1 MDDMSLDNNLNVLN
15 DNIGVINNK
24 VDAMLE
30 MLNEHDDGKKL
41 PPAMKELEME
51 RLRDKLFASDKKD
64 DVALKRYKQKRKAFQ
79 AVPITID
86 SISLDGQKSL
96 KKVLKNIFTFNIDK
110 KELEDKKTGIWGTI
124 AALIIGLL
132 SGLIGFIMEKLKS
145 LWDSLHPLD
154 ALKSLGNAFK
164 EIRDSLWKSFKES
177 KLGQVFSDIART
189 ISESKF
195 GKFMRDLKT
204 PKLWQTENFLNS
216 LKEMKNFTRRIK
228 ELPKYLRDMNIEQLT
243 EYIKKAKYKTGLDYG
258 AEISKAQQ
266 EQISTLKRL
275 LEFKKDGFKFNEMI
289 LALEEEIKLIDKPK
303 SLFQIAIE
311 GFGKTFSELF
321 KSAGE
326 ALSFVGS
333 KLEGAVKAL
342 EKIPGIGFIMK
353 KIPYIGT
360 IISSVDTLM
369 QLVEKKIK
377 GEKVDNATLTAAAT
391 TIALNT
397 IGWFSSGVLF
407 PLAFL
412 TLKQLEPIIR
422 NIYEA
427 PDTLNKLG
435 LAFAAVPEILYKAFG
450 MTLKFFAADLPF
462 WIGSAWDKMFG
473 DKKEGPIL
481 SFFKHWSEELED
493 FFTNFSLGKE
503 LQNLGNMIGEGIAGM
518 GFKLKEFLSNVLT
531 KDFWK
536 RQFENFLSF
545 ESVNKRLSNAAN
557 ALENRAP
564 AEEKTKIKVNKADD
578 LVSSNDKILFSG
590 RNAYRFNKSDEFFAV
605 KKGGPVDNLMENFS
619 AKTNKTNEELIKEIK
634 ALNKKF
640 SSLEN
645 FYKESLLVQNK
656 QLNAVTSHTPF
667 LKDIRNKDF
676 SSNNI
681 IMANKGGRTMST
693 SQLPSTVSY
702 RSGVAGTLV

>member
-30 MLNEHDDGKKL
+30 MLNGHDDNKKL
-41 PPAMKELEME
+41 PPAMKEQEME

-64 DVALKRYKQKRKAFQ
+64 DASLRRYKQKRKAFQ
-79 AVPITID
+79 AVPIAID

-96 KKVLKNIFTFNIDK
+96 KKVLKNLFTFNIDK
-110 KELEDKKTGIWGTI
+110 KQLEDKKTGIWGTI
-124 AALIIGLL
+124 AALILGLL
-132 SGLIGFIMEKLKS
+132 SGLIGFIMEKLKGLWKS
-145 LWDSLHPLD
+145 LTSID
-154 ALKSLGNAFK
+154 ALKNIGNIFK
-164 EIRDSLWKSFKES
+164 DIRDSLWKSFNES
-177 KLGQVFSDIART
+177 KLGQVFSDIAKT

-195 GKFMRDLKT
+195 GKFMRDLKA
-204 PKLWQTENFLNS
+204 PKLWQTENFLNT
-216 LKEMKNFTRRIK
+216 LKEMKTFTQRMK
-228 ELPKYLRDMNIEQLT
+228 ELPKYLRDMNVGQLT
-243 EYIKKAKYKTGLDYG
+243 EYIKKAKFKTGLDYG

-266 EQISTLKRL
+266 EQISTLEKL
-275 LEFKKDGFKFNEMI
+275 LEFKKEGFKFNETI

-311 GFGKTFSELF
+311 GFGKTFRELF
-321 KSAGE
+321 KTAGE

-333 KLEGAVKAL
+333 KLEGAIKAL
-342 EKIPGIGFIMK
+342 EKIPGIGFIIK
-353 KIPYIGT
+353 KTPYIGT

-369 QLVEKKIK
+369 QLVGKKIK

-427 PDTLNKLG
+427 PDTLSKLG

-462 WIGSAWDKMFG
+462 WIGSAWNKMFG

-518 GFKLKEFLSNVLT
+518 GLKLKDFLSSVLT

-536 RQFENFLSF
+536 RQFQNYLSF
-545 ESVNKRLSNAAN
+545 DSINKRLSDTAN
-557 ALENRAP
+557 TLEKQTSI
-564 AEEKTKIKVNKADD
+564 EKTNIKVNKADD
-578 LVSSNDKILFSG
+578 LISSNDKTLFSG
-590 RNAYRFNKSDEFFAV
+590 RNAYKFNKSDEFFAV
-605 KKGGPVDNLMENFS
+605 KKGGPVDNLMANF
-619 AKTNKTNEELIKEIK
+619 ANKTNKTNEELIKEIK
-634 ALNKKF
+634 SLNKKF
-640 SSLEN
+640 SGLEN

-681 IMANKGGRTMST
+681 IMANKGGRTVSAT
-693 SQLPSTVSY
+693 QLPSTASY
-702 RSGVAGTLV
+702 RSGIARTLV

>member
-30 MLNEHDDGKKL
+30 MLNGHDDNKKL
-41 PPAMKELEME
+41 PPAMKEQEME

-79 AVPITID
+79 AVPIAID

-96 KKVLKNIFTFNIDK
+96 KKVLKNLFTFNIDK
-110 KELEDKKTGIWGTI
+110 KQLEDKKTGIWGTI
-124 AALIIGLL
+124 AALILGLL
-132 SGLIGFIMEKLKS
+132 SGLIGFIMEKLRGLWKS
-145 LWDSLHPLD
+145 LTSID
-154 ALKSLGNAFK
+154 ALKNIGNIFK
-164 EIRDSLWKSFKES
+164 DIRDSLWKSFKES
-177 KLGQVFSDIART
+177 KLGQVFNDIAKT

-195 GKFMRDLKT
+195 GKFMRDLKV
-204 PKLWQTENFLNS
+204 PKLWQTENFLNT
-216 LKEMKNFTRRIK
+216 LKEMKTFTQRMK
-228 ELPKYLRDMNIEQLT
+228 ELPKYLRDMNVGQLT
-243 EYIKKAKYKTGLDYG
+243 EYIKKAKFKTGLDYG

-266 EQISTLKRL
+266 EQISTLEKL
-275 LEFKKDGFKFNEMI
+275 LEFKKEGFKFNETL
-289 LALEEEIKLIDKPK
+289 LALQEEIKLIDKPK

-311 GFGKTFSELF
+311 GFGKTFRELF

-333 KLEGAVKAL
+333 KLEGTIKAL
-342 EKIPGIGFIMK
+342 EKIPGIGFIIK
-353 KIPYIGT
+353 KTPYIGT

-369 QLVEKKIK
+369 QLVGKKIK

-427 PDTLNKLG
+427 PDTLSKLG

-481 SFFKHWSEELED
+481 LFFKHWSEELED

-518 GFKLKEFLSNVLT
+518 GLKLKDFLSSVLT

-536 RQFENFLSF
+536 RQFQNYLSF
-545 ESVNKRLSNAAN
+545 DSINKRLSDTAN
-557 ALENRAP
+557 TLEKQTP
-564 AEEKTKIKVNKADD
+564 IEKTNIKVNKADD
-578 LVSSNDKILFSG
+578 LISSNDKTLFSG
-590 RNAYRFNKSDEFFAV
+590 RNAYKFNKSDEFFAV
-605 KKGGPVDNLMENFS
+605 KKGGPVDNLMANF
-619 AKTNKTNEELIKEIK
+619 ANKTNKTNEELIKEIK
-634 ALNKKF
+634 SLNKKF

-681 IMANKGGRTMST
+681 IMANKGGRTVSS
-693 SQLPSTVSY
+693 SQLPSTASY
-702 RSGVAGTLV
+702 RSGIARTLV

>member
-30 MLNEHDDGKKL
+30 MLNGHDDNKKL
-41 PPAMKELEME
+41 PPAMKEQEME

-79 AVPITID
+79 AVPIAID

-96 KKVLKNIFTFNIDK
+96 KKVLKNLFTFNIDK
-110 KELEDKKTGIWGTI
+110 KQLEDKKTGIWGTI
-124 AALIIGLL
+124 AALILGLL
-132 SGLIGFIMEKLKS
+132 SGLIGFIMEKLKG
-145 LWDSLHPLD
+145 LWHSLHNID
-154 ALKSLGNAFK
+154 ALKNLGNIFK
-164 EIRDSLWKSFKES
+164 DIRDSLWKSFKES
-177 KLGQVFSDIART
+177 KLGQVFNDIAKT

-195 GKFMRDLKT
+195 GKFMRDLKV
-204 PKLWQTENFLNS
+204 PKLWQTENFLNT
-216 LKEMKNFTRRIK
+216 LKEMKTFTQRMK
-228 ELPKYLRDMNIEQLT
+228 ELPKYLRDMNVGQLT
-243 EYIKKAKYKTGLDYG
+243 EYIKKAKFKTGLDYG

-266 EQISTLKRL
+266 EQISTLEKL
-275 LEFKKDGFKFNEMI
+275 LEFKKEGFKFNETI

-303 SLFQIAIE
+303 SLFQIALE
-311 GFGKTFSELF
+311 GFGKTFRELF

-342 EKIPGIGFIMK
+342 EKIPGIGFIIK
-353 KIPYIGT
+353 KTPYIGT

-369 QLVEKKIK
+369 QLVGKKIK

-427 PDTLNKLG
+427 PDTLSRLG

-518 GFKLKEFLSNVLT
+518 GLKLKDFLSSVLT

-536 RQFENFLSF
+536 RQFQNYLSF
-545 ESVNKRLSNAAN
+545 DSINKRLSDTAN
-557 ALENRAP
+557 NLEKQTP
-564 AEEKTKIKVNKADD
+564 IEKTNIKVNKADD
-578 LVSSNDKILFSG
+578 LISSNDKTLFSG
-590 RNAYRFNKSDEFFAV
+590 RNAYKFNKSDEFFAV
-605 KKGGPVDNLMENFS
+605 KKGGPVDNLMANF
-619 AKTNKTNEELIKEIK
+619 ANKTNKTNEELIKEIK
-634 ALNKKF
+634 SLNKKF
-640 SSLEN
+640 SGLEN

-681 IMANKGGRTMST
+681 IMANKGGRTVSAT
-693 SQLPSTVSY
+693 QLPSTASY
-702 RSGVAGTLV
+702 RSGIARTLV

>member
-1 MDDMSLDNNLNVLN
+1 MSLDNNLNVLN

-30 MLNEHDDGKKL
+30 MLNGHDDNKKL
-41 PPAMKELEME
+41 PPAMKEQEME

-96 KKVLKNIFTFNIDK
+96 KKVLKNLFTFNIDK
-110 KELEDKKTGIWGTI
+110 KQLEDKKTGIWGAI
-124 AALIIGLL
+124 AALILGLL
-132 SGLIGFIMEKLKS
+132 GGVIGFIMEKLKA
-145 LWDSLHPLD
+145 LWANLHSID
-154 ALKSLGNAFK
+154 ALKNIRNIFK
-164 EIRDSLWKSFKES
+164 DIRDSLWKSFKES
-177 KLGQVFSDIART
+177 KLGQVFSDIAKT

-204 PKLWQTENFLNS
+204 PKLWQTENFLNT
-216 LKEMKNFTRRIK
+216 LKEMKTFTQRIK
-228 ELPKYLRDMNIEQLT
+228 ELPKYLRDMNVGQLT
-243 EYIKKAKYKTGLDYG
+243 EYIKKTKFKTGLDYG

-266 EQISTLKRL
+266 EQISTLEKL
-275 LEFKKDGFKFNEMI
+275 LEFKKEGFKFNEMI

-303 SLFQIAIE
+303 SLFQIALE

-353 KIPYIGT
+353 KMPYIGT
-360 IISSVDTLM
+360 LISSVDTLM

-391 TIALNT
+391 TIALNA

-481 SFFKHWSEELED
+481 LFFKHWSEELED

-518 GFKLKEFLSNVLT
+518 GLKLKDFLSSVLT

-536 RQFENFLSF
+536 RQFQNYLSF
-545 ESVNKRLSNAAN
+545 DSINKRLSDTAN
-557 ALENRAP
+557 NLEKQTP
-564 AEEKTKIKVNKADD
+564 IEKTNIKVNKADD
-578 LVSSNDKILFSG
+578 LISSNEKTLFSG
-590 RNAYRFNKSDEFFAV
+590 RNAYKFNKSDEFFAV
-605 KKGGPVDNLMENFS
+605 KKGGPVDNLMANF
-619 AKTNKTNEELIKEIK
+619 ANKTNKTNEELIKEIK
-634 ALNKKF
+634 SLNKKF

-681 IMANKGGRTMST
+681 IMANKGGRTVSAT
-693 SQLPSTVSY
+693 QLPSTASY
-702 RSGVAGTLV
+702 RSGIARTLV

>member
-1 MDDMSLDNNLNVLN
+1 MSLDNNLNVLN

-30 MLNEHDDGKKL
+30 MLNGHDDNKKL
-41 PPAMKELEME
+41 PPAMKEQEME

-96 KKVLKNIFTFNIDK
+96 KKVLKNLFTFNIDK
-110 KELEDKKTGIWGTI
+110 KQLEDKKTGIWGTI
-124 AALIIGLL
+124 AALILGLL
-132 SGLIGFIMEKLKS
+132 TGLVGFIMEKIKG
-145 LWDSLHPLD
+145 LWDSLHNID
-154 ALKSLGNAFK
+154 ALKNLRTIFK
-164 EIRDSLWKSFKES
+164 DIRDSLWKSFKES
-177 KLGQVFSDIART
+177 KLGQVFSDIAKT

-195 GKFMRDLKT
+195 GKFMRELKA
-204 PKLWQTENFLNS
+204 LRFWQTENFLNT
-216 LKEMKNFTRRIK
+216 LKEMKNFTQRIK
-228 ELPKYLRDMNIEQLT
+228 ELPKYLRDMNVGQLT
-243 EYIKKAKYKTGLDYG
+243 EYIKKTKFKTGLDYG

-266 EQISTLKRL
+266 EQISTLEKL
-275 LEFKKDGFKFNEMI
+275 LEFKKEGFKFNEMI

-303 SLFQIAIE
+303 PLFQIAIE

-481 SFFKHWSEELED
+481 LFFKHWSEELED

-518 GFKLKEFLSNVLT
+518 GLKLKDFLSSVLT

-536 RQFENFLSF
+536 RQFQNYLSF
-545 ESVNKRLSNAAN
+545 DSINKRLSDTAN
-557 ALENRAP
+557 NLEKQTP
-564 AEEKTKIKVNKADD
+564 IEKTDIKVSKADD
-578 LVSSNDKILFSG
+578 LISSNDKTLFSG
-590 RNAYRFNKSDEFFAV
+590 RNAYKFNKSDEFFAV
-605 KKGGPVDNLMENFS
+605 KKGGPVDNLMANF
-619 AKTNKTNEELIKEIK
+619 ANKTNKTNEELIKEIK
-634 ALNKKF
+634 SLNKKF

-681 IMANKGGRTMST
+681 IMANKGGRTVSAT
-693 SQLPSTVSY
+693 QLPSTASY
-702 RSGVAGTLV
+702 RSGIARTLV

>member
-30 MLNEHDDGKKL
+30 MLNGHDDNKKL
-41 PPAMKELEME
+41 PPAMKEQEME

-96 KKVLKNIFTFNIDK
+96 KKVLKNLFTFNIDK
-110 KELEDKKTGIWGTI
+110 KQLEDKKTGIWGTI
-124 AALIIGLL
+124 AALILGLL
-132 SGLIGFIMEKLKS
+132 TGLVGFIMEKIKG
-145 LWDSLHPLD
+145 LWDSLHNID
-154 ALKSLGNAFK
+154 ALKNLRTIFK
-164 EIRDSLWKSFKES
+164 DIRDSLWKSFKES
-177 KLGQVFSDIART
+177 KLGQVFSDIAKT

-195 GKFMRDLKT
+195 GKFMRELKA
-204 PKLWQTENFLNS
+204 LRFWQTENFLNT
-216 LKEMKNFTRRIK
+216 LKEMKNFTQRIK
-228 ELPKYLRDMNIEQLT
+228 ELPKYLRDMNVGQLT
-243 EYIKKAKYKTGLDYG
+243 EYIKKTKFKTGLDYG

-266 EQISTLKRL
+266 EQISTLEKL
-275 LEFKKDGFKFNEMI
+275 LEFKKEGFKFNEMI

-303 SLFQIAIE
+303 PLFQIAIE

-481 SFFKHWSEELED
+481 LFFKHWSEELED

-518 GFKLKEFLSNVLT
+518 GLKLKDFLSSVLT

-536 RQFENFLSF
+536 RQFQNYLSF
-545 ESVNKRLSNAAN
+545 DSINKRLSDTAN
-557 ALENRAP
+557 NLEKQTP
-564 AEEKTKIKVNKADD
+564 IEKTDIKVSKADD
-578 LVSSNDKILFSG
+578 LISSNDKTLFSG
-590 RNAYRFNKSDEFFAV
+590 RNAYKFNKSDEFFAV
-605 KKGGPVDNLMENFS
+605 KKGGPVDNLMANF
-619 AKTNKTNEELIKEIK
+619 ANKTNKTNEELIKEIK
-634 ALNKKF
+634 SLNKKF

-681 IMANKGGRTMST
+681 IMANKGGRTVSAT
-693 SQLPSTVSY
+693 QLPSTASY
-702 RSGVAGTLV
+702 RSGIARTLV